1 METENFSL
9 GFKYNRVLSIYT
21 KLINGDVVN
30 KAEEAKRFNV
40 NPKSIQRDIED
51 LRCFFEEQASNGEL
65 AKELVYSK
73 ELNGYHLVNRDVSVL
88 SNSEVFA
95 VCKILL
101 ESRAFTRKE
110 MTPIINKLLSCCVPP
125 KSHNKV
131 KELILNEMFHYTE
144 LNHHK
149 EFVDS
154 IWEIGDAV
162 YRKCY
167 LKLSYKKMDG
177 RVVERVVKPVGIM
190 FSEFYF
196 YLTAFIENIDRE
208 KEFHNKND
216 LYPTIYRIDRIQE
229 FEFMEEHF
237 EIPYKDRFEEG
248 EFRKRVQFMYG
259 GELRRIKF
267 LYKGKNVEAVL
278 DRLPTASVVERK
290 DDGVVISAEVFGG
303 NGVDMW
309 IRSQGES
316 VEMIE

>member
-1 METENFSL
+1 METEKFNL

-88 SNSEVFA
+88 SNSEVLA

-154 IWEIGDAV
+154 IWEIGEAV
-162 YRKCY
+162 YKKHY
-167 LKLSYKKMDG
+167 LKISYKKMDG

-208 KEFHNKND
+208 KKFHNKND

-229 FEFMEEHF
+229 FEVMEEHF

-278 DRLPTASVVERK
+278 DRLPTASVVERN

-309 IRSQGES
+309 IRSQGDV
-316 VEMIE
+316 VEVLS